1 MVRRN
6 IEETD
11 VKREALI
18 KEITEFLREVLPKN
32 TSHQQVSPKIDLSII
47 CKQTLRQ
54 SEKKLSTS
62 LPRPRLQRTIYM

>member
-32 TSHQQVSPKIDLSII
+32 TSHQQVSL
-47 CKQTLRQ
+47 
-54 SEKKLSTS
+54 
-62 LPRPRLQRTIYM
+62 